1 MSGFAKYT
9 SKDSYRLKERPSY
22 RRGQGADPIK
32 SFVARSYATYSQNA
46 DRIRDARFAK
56 SNELNRDYAV
66 RNKREQMLSEVYMTE
81 RDPVKLQGLHGRIK
95 AKMSRSDGALSY
107 ALPYAYKTKFNDP
120 RRNKPSFKQRTQTE
134 KSVVGS
140 KSQQSPLVERIQQA
154 IERSGGTGKQYNRT
168 PVPPSPLVDRI
179 QEAIERSGGGRTS
192 NSSMHNRTPVPPS
205 GQPAKKRSP
214 NITRQAETTVMHP
227 NSPITGIAE
236 QYLENAEGKRRG
248 ARRQLNMER
257 GPITRQR
264 SRK

>member
-9 SKDSYRLKERPSY
+9 SKDNFRLKERPSY

-66 RNKREQMLSEVYMTE
+66 RNKREQMLSEAYMTE

-120 RRNKPSFKQRTQTE
+120 RRNKRSASKGSSAGASASVELMEPEARTQPVAPSATSAQNDHSPPTVVSKTE
-134 KSVVGS
+134 GAGFAIRRPGNKSTREGVDKKLAKDNQMYKNAPS
-140 KSQQSPLVERIQQA
+140 ITTRQQSYTEMAPTPENWALQQQRNNFLSPERK
-154 IERSGGTGKQYNRT
+154 T
-168 PVPPSPLVDRI
+168 
-179 QEAIERSGGGRTS
+179 
-192 NSSMHNRTPVPPS
+192 M
-205 GQPAKKRSP
+205 KRD
-214 NITRQAETTVMHP
+214 
-227 NSPITGIAE
+227 
-236 QYLENAEGKRRG
+236 
-248 ARRQLNMER
+248 
-257 GPITRQR
+257 
-264 SRK
+264 

>member
-9 SKDSYRLKERPSY
+9 SKDNFRLKERPSY

-66 RNKREQMLSEVYMTE
+66 RNKREQMLSEAYMTE

-120 RRNKPSFKQRTQTE
+120 RRNKRSASKGSSAGASASVELMEHEARTQ
-134 KSVVGS
+134 
-140 KSQQSPLVERIQQA
+140 
-154 IERSGGTGKQYNRT
+154 
-168 PVPPSPLVDRI
+168 PVAPSPAQDTG
-179 QEAIERSGGGRTS
+179 AHMAPAPAT
-192 NSSMHNRTPVPPS
+192 
-205 GQPAKKRSP
+205 PAKKEDARKLIR
-214 NITRQAETTVMHP
+214 NFVRRGMNMRKEL
-227 NSPITGIAE
+227 GIAE
-236 QYLENAEGKRRG
+236 DAVPPIAGNRTSRSKSTMSPSRVPTPEFWEQQQRRNFLSPETKTMKRD
-248 ARRQLNMER
+248 
-257 GPITRQR
+257 
-264 SRK
+264 

>member
-66 RNKREQMLSEVYMTE
+66 RNKREQMLSEAYMTE

-120 RRNKPSFKQRTQTE
+120 RRNKRSASKGSSAGASASVELMEPEVSTQPVAPSATVAQNNHT
-134 KSVVGS
+134 
-140 KSQQSPLVERIQQA
+140 
-154 IERSGGTGKQYNRT
+154 
-168 PVPPSPLVDRI
+168 PPSVEGKRDG
-179 QEAIERSGGGRTS
+179 AGAGK
-192 NSSMHNRTPVPPS
+192 
-205 GQPAKKRSP
+205 KKRLSVDQRMAQENQLLRYARP
-214 NITRQAETTVMHP
+214 NITRQQTYTERLPTPDAFEEQQRMNAQSP
-227 NSPITGIAE
+227 NV
-236 QYLENAEGKRRG
+236 RRFNSTSY
-248 ARRQLNMER
+248 RRNDSRQLF
-257 GPITRQR
+257 
-264 SRK
+264 K

>member
-9 SKDSYRLKERPSY
+9 SKDNFRLKERPSY

-66 RNKREQMLSEVYMTE
+66 RNKREQMLSEAYMTE

-120 RRNKPSFKQRTQTE
+120 RRNKRSASKGSSAGASASVELMEPEVSTQPVAHRQH
-134 KSVVGS
+134 KIQVHIWHLHLLH
-140 KSQQSPLVERIQQA
+140 QQKRKRQTKILLEEDRQERLI
-154 IERSGGTGKQYNRT
+154 GK
-168 PVPPSPLVDRI
+168 D
-179 QEAIERSGGGRTS
+179 
-192 NSSMHNRTPVPPS
+192 
-205 GQPAKKRSP
+205 
-214 NITRQAETTVMHP
+214 
-227 NSPITGIAE
+227 
-236 QYLENAEGKRRG
+236 
-248 ARRQLNMER
+248 
-257 GPITRQR
+257 
-264 SRK
+264 